1 MATTNRPLRWL
12 AVPALALLWTALGLA
27 AADPQSPDQI
37 VRNLATAERAA
48 TEKNW
53 QAVKTAAEPITAASP
68 LYGRAWLL
76 LARANF
82 NLGDYAK
89 ALPAYEQVLALR
101 QGLPS
106 TAAYYIAVCHARLD
120 HKDQALQWLQRAKD
134 MGLHSI
140 EDAMREEG
148 LAEVRKDPRFD
159 AIFWSR
165 DTAQLSRTQGWN
177 RDIDVIASEVRRRGF
192 HPFIERERD
201 RIEWGAQLTSA
212 EFDTAIA
219 QLRSKVPTL
228 TDPQVGLEIMKLLRQ
243 VGDGHTGAYP
253 MDGPA
258 ALPLSLPLLT
268 FDFADGQY
276 VIAAAPPYEKLL
288 GARVVAVNDV
298 PIAQVVERIAPIVS
312 RDNPTWIRQVAPYRW
327 RNTTLLRALGIGN
340 DDAFAML
347 TVEREGGKPQTIR
360 VPSSKEDVEIWNT
373 LPASAGWK
381 LLPPFD
387 SSTGLMSLRRMGEH
401 YWFEYLREQRVLF
414 IQYNK
419 VIDRPEGE
427 SLAQFADRVAAFL
440 RANEVDKVV
449 LDLRWNN
456 GGNTFLN
463 EPLLR
468 VLIRHEPLAER
479 GRFVVLIGRR
489 TFSAAMNATSYLER
503 FLDPV
508 FVGERTG
515 GKPNSPGDE
524 RWETLPYS
532 GLQLNV
538 SDVFWQGGWPY
549 DHRLW
554 IAPQI
559 EVEPRFSDLRAG
571 RDRALEV
578 ALQVPVVPR

>member
-1 MATTNRPLRWL
+1 MATLNRPLRRL
-12 AVPALALLWTALGLA
+12 AVPALALLWTTVGLA

-37 VRNLATAERAA
+37 VRNLASAERAA

-53 QAVKTAAEPITAASP
+53 QAVRTAAEPITNASP

-89 ALPAYEQVLALR
+89 ALSAYEQVLALR

-106 TAAYYIAVCHARLD
+106 SAAYYIAVCHARLD

-134 MGLHSI
+134 MGLRYVD
-140 EDAMREEG
+140 DAMSEEG

-165 DTAQLSRTQGWN
+165 DTSGLSRVQGWN

-201 RIEWGAQLTSA
+201 RIEWGAQLRSA
-212 EFDTAIA
+212 EFDAVVA

-228 TDPQVGLEIMKLLRQ
+228 SDSQVVVEIMKLMRQ

-253 MDGPA
+253 GDGPA
-258 ALPLSLPLLT
+258 ALPLSLPVLT
-268 FDFADGQY
+268 FDFADGHY
-276 VIAAAPPYEKLL
+276 VIAAAPSQAQLL
-288 GARVVAVNDV
+288 GARVIAVDGM
-298 PIAQVVERIAPIVS
+298 PIQQVIERLDPIVS

-327 RNTTLLRALGIGN
+327 RNTTLLRALGIG
-340 DDAFAML
+340 DDDTSATL
-347 TVEREGGKPQTIR
+347 TVERAGGKQDTIR
-360 VPSSKEDVEIWNT
+360 VAASKEDVNIWNT
-373 LPASAGWK
+373 LPAPANWK
-381 LLPPFD
+381 LLPQFD
-387 SSTGLMSLRRMGEH
+387 PNSGLRALRRMGEH
-401 YWFEYLREQRVLF
+401 YWFEYLSERRVLY
-414 IQYNK
+414 IQYNS
-419 VIDRPEGE
+419 VNDSPEGE
-427 SLAQFADRVAAFL
+427 SLAQFSDRLAAFL
-440 RANEVDKVV
+440 RSNAIDKVV
-449 LDLRWNN
+449 LDMRWNN
-456 GGNTFLN
+456 GGNTFVN

-468 VLIRHEPLAER
+468 TLIRHEPLADR
-479 GRFVVLIGRR
+479 GRLVVLIGRR
-489 TFSAAMNATSYLER
+489 TFSAAMAATSYLER

-515 GKPNSPGDE
+515 GKPNSVGDE
-524 RWETLPYS
+524 VWETLPYS

-538 SDVFWQGGWPY
+538 SDIFWQTGWPF

-559 EVEPRFSDLRAG
+559 EVEPRFADLRTG
-571 RDRALEV
+571 RDRALDI
-578 ALQVPVVPR
+578 ALEVPVVPR